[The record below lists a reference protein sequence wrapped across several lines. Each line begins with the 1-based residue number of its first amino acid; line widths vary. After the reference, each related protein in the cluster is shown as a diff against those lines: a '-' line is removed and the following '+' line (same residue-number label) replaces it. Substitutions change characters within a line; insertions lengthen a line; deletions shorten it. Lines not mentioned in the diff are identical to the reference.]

1 MPKTPLLGITEGDP
15 AGIGPEIT
23 VQAIHNMADDRSF
36 IPIVYGDPAIISRA
50 CSVTGLSE
58 TVRRVTSE
66 EQIEPEPN
74 VINVV
79 DTGTVPHAD
88 SIEWGSVQELAGRAA
103 IASIEAATDAALS
116 GKTDGV
122 VTSPINK
129 EAIWKTGS
137 EFLGH
142 TEMLGSLCGT
152 PDTDTMFVV
161 SGLKIFFA
169 TRHMSLREAVD
180 SIRRD
185 LIDHEIHKALRA
197 LKVFGCNSPKLAVA
211 ALNPHAGEGGHF
223 GTEEIEV
230 LRPAVKSACAEG
242 YNVVGPVPADSVF
255 HKGVIRE
262 YDGVLSLYHDQ
273 GHIAS
278 KTLDFDGTV
287 SVTAGLP
294 ILRTSVDHG
303 TAFDIAGQGAA
314 SPMTMQSAL
323 HVASDFARFVPVIR
337 EEYLPSTGRN

>member
-1 MPKTPLLGITEGDP
+1 M
-15 AGIGPEIT
+15 
-23 VQAIHNMADDRSF
+23 
-36 IPIVYGDPAIISRA
+36 
-50 CSVTGLSE
+50 
-58 TVRRVTSE
+58 
-66 EQIEPEPN
+66 
-74 VINVV
+74 INVV

-242 YNVVGPVPADSVF
+242 HNVVGPVPADSVF

-314 SPMTMQSAL
+314 SPMTCL
-323 HVASDFARFVPVIR
+323 LYTSDAAD
-337 EEYLPSTGRN
+337 E

>member
-66 EQIEPEPN
+66 EHIEPEPN

-169 TRHMSLREAVD
+169 TRHMS
-180 SIRRD
+180 
-185 LIDHEIHKALRA
+185 
-197 LKVFGCNSPKLAVA
+197 
-211 ALNPHAGEGGHF
+211 
-223 GTEEIEV
+223 
-230 LRPAVKSACAEG
+230 
-242 YNVVGPVPADSVF
+242 
-255 HKGVIRE
+255 
-262 YDGVLSLYHDQ
+262 
-273 GHIAS
+273 
-278 KTLDFDGTV
+278 
-287 SVTAGLP
+287 
-294 ILRTSVDHG
+294 
-303 TAFDIAGQGAA
+303 
-314 SPMTMQSAL
+314 
-323 HVASDFARFVPVIR
+323 
-337 EEYLPSTGRN
+337 

>member
-1 MPKTPLLGITEGDP
+1 MSKTPLLGITEGDP

-23 VQAIHNMADDRSF
+23 VQAIHNMADERSF

-58 TVRRVTSE
+58 TVRRITSE

-79 DTGTVPHAD
+79 DTGTIPHAD

-103 IASIEAATDAALS
+103 IASIDAATAAALS
-116 GKTDGV
+116 GKIDGV

-230 LRPAVKSACAEG
+230 LRPAVKSACAVG

-255 HKGVIRE
+255 HKGVIGE

-303 TAFDIAGQGAA
+303 TAFDIAGQGTA

-323 HVASDFARFVPVIR
+323 HVASDFASFVPAIR
-337 EEYLPSTGRN
+337 EEYSPNTGRN

>member
-1 MPKTPLLGITEGDP
+1 MSKTPLLGITEGDP

-23 VQAIHNMADDRSF
+23 VQAIHNMADERSF

-58 TVRRVTSE
+58 TVRRITSE

-79 DTGTVPHAD
+79 DTGTIPHAD

-103 IASIEAATDAALS
+103 IASIEAATAAALS
-116 GKTDGV
+116 GKIDGV

-255 HKGVIRE
+255 HKGVIGE

-278 KTLDFDGTV
+278 KTLDFDRQV

-323 HVASDFARFVPVIR
+323 HVASDFASFVPAIR
-337 EEYLPSTGRN
+337 EEYSPNTGRN

>member
-66 EQIEPEPN
+66 EHIEPEPN

-79 DTGTVPHAD
+79 DTGTIPHAD

-103 IASIEAATDAALS
+103 IASIEAATAAALS
-116 GKTDGV
+116 GKIDGV

-223 GTEEIEV
+223 GT
-230 LRPAVKSACAEG
+230 
-242 YNVVGPVPADSVF
+242 
-255 HKGVIRE
+255 
-262 YDGVLSLYHDQ
+262 
-273 GHIAS
+273 
-278 KTLDFDGTV
+278 
-287 SVTAGLP
+287 
-294 ILRTSVDHG
+294 
-303 TAFDIAGQGAA
+303 
-314 SPMTMQSAL
+314 
-323 HVASDFARFVPVIR
+323 
-337 EEYLPSTGRN
+337 

>member
-1 MPKTPLLGITEGDP
+1 MSKTPLLGITEGDP

-23 VQAIHNMADDRSF
+23 VQAIHNMADERSF

-58 TVRRVTSE
+58 TVRRITSE
-66 EQIEPEPN
+66 EHIEPESN

-79 DTGTVPHAD
+79 DTGTIPHAD

-103 IASIEAATDAALS
+103 IASIEAATAAALS
-116 GKTDGV
+116 GKIDGV

-255 HKGVIRE
+255 HKGVIGE

-323 HVASDFARFVPVIR
+323 HVASDFASFVPAIR
-337 EEYLPSTGRN
+337 EEYSPNTGRN

>member
-1 MPKTPLLGITEGDP
+1 MPEFPLLGITEGDP

-23 VQAIHNMADDRSF
+23 VRAIHNMADNRSF
-36 IPIVYGDPAIISRA
+36 VPVVYGDPAIISRA

-58 TVRRVTSE
+58 TVRPVRSD
-66 EQIEPEPN
+66 EQIEPEPD
-74 VINVV
+74 VINVI
-79 DTGTVPHAD
+79 DTGVVPDAD
-88 SIEWGSVQELAGRAA
+88 SIEFGTVQELAGRAA
-103 IASIEAATDAALS
+103 IASIELATAAALS
-116 GKTDGV
+116 GKIDGI

-129 EAIWKTGS
+129 EAVWKTGS

-142 TEMLGSLCGT
+142 TEMLGSLCNT

-161 SGLKIFFA
+161 GGLKIFFA
-169 TRHMSLREAVD
+169 TRHMSLRNAVD
-180 SIRRD
+180 SIKRD
-185 LIDHEIHKALRA
+185 LIDREIRKALRA
-197 LKVFGCNSPKLAVA
+197 LEVFGCKSPTLAVA

-230 LRPAVKSACAEG
+230 LRPAVESARAEG
-242 YNVVGPVPADSVF
+242 HDVVGPVPADSVF
-255 HKGVIRE
+255 HKGVSGE

-303 TAFDIAGQGAA
+303 TAFDIAGRGVA

-323 HVASDFARFVPVIR
+323 RVAVNFARFVPEIR
-337 EEYLPSTGRN
+337 HEYSPDTVHH

>member
-1 MPKTPLLGITEGDP
+1 MSKTPLLGITEGDP

-79 DTGTVPHAD
+79 DTGTIPHAD

-103 IASIEAATDAALS
+103 IASIEAATAAALS
-116 GKTDGV
+116 GKIDGV

-185 LIDHEIHKALRA
+185 LIDH
-197 LKVFGCNSPKLAVA
+197 
-211 ALNPHAGEGGHF
+211 
-223 GTEEIEV
+223 
-230 LRPAVKSACAEG
+230 
-242 YNVVGPVPADSVF
+242 
-255 HKGVIRE
+255 
-262 YDGVLSLYHDQ
+262 
-273 GHIAS
+273 
-278 KTLDFDGTV
+278 
-287 SVTAGLP
+287 
-294 ILRTSVDHG
+294 
-303 TAFDIAGQGAA
+303 
-314 SPMTMQSAL
+314 
-323 HVASDFARFVPVIR
+323 
-337 EEYLPSTGRN
+337 

>member
-1 MPKTPLLGITEGDP
+1 MCIR
-15 AGIGPEIT
+15 
-23 VQAIHNMADDRSF
+23 DR
-36 IPIVYGDPAIISRA
+36 
-50 CSVTGLSE
+50 
-58 TVRRVTSE
+58 
-66 EQIEPEPN
+66 
-74 VINVV
+74 
-79 DTGTVPHAD
+79 
-88 SIEWGSVQELAGRAA
+88 
-103 IASIEAATDAALS
+103 
-116 GKTDGV
+116 
-122 VTSPINK
+122 
-129 EAIWKTGS
+129 
-137 EFLGH
+137 
-142 TEMLGSLCGT
+142 LGSLCGT

-255 HKGVIRE
+255 HKGVIGE

-303 TAFDIAGQGAA
+303 TAFDIAGQGTA

-323 HVASDFARFVPVIR
+323 HVASDFASFVPAIR
-337 EEYLPSTGRN
+337 EEYSPNTGRN

>member
-1 MPKTPLLGITEGDP
+1 MSKTPLLGITEGYP

-23 VQAIHNMADDRSF
+23 VQAIHNMADERSF

-58 TVRRVTSE
+58 TVRRITSE

-79 DTGTVPHAD
+79 DTGTIPHAD

-103 IASIEAATDAALS
+103 IASIEAATAATLS
-116 GKTDGV
+116 GKIDGV

-255 HKGVIRE
+255 HKGVIGE

-323 HVASDFARFVPVIR
+323 HVASDFASFVPAIR
-337 EEYLPSTGRN
+337 EEYSPNTGRN

>member
-1 MPKTPLLGITEGDP
+1 MSKTPLLGITEGDP

-23 VQAIHNMADDRSF
+23 VQAIHNMADERSF

-58 TVRRVTSE
+58 TVRRITSE

-79 DTGTVPHAD
+79 DTGTIPHAD

-103 IASIEAATDAALS
+103 IASIEAATAAALS
-116 GKTDGV
+116 GKIDGV

-223 GTEEIEV
+223 GTDEIEV

>member
-66 EQIEPEPN
+66 EHIEPEPN

-230 LRPAVKSACAEG
+230 LRPAEKA
-242 YNVVGPVPADSVF
+242 PAPRVTTSSDRFLQIPSSIRASSGSTTASFPYTTTRVISPRRPLILTARSLSQQDSPSSERRS
-255 HKGVIRE
+255 I
-262 YDGVLSLYHDQ
+262 
-273 GHIAS
+273 
-278 KTLDFDGTV
+278 
-287 SVTAGLP
+287 TA
-294 ILRTSVDHG
+294 R
-303 TAFDIAGQGAA
+303 
-314 SPMTMQSAL
+314 
-323 HVASDFARFVPVIR
+323 
-337 EEYLPSTGRN
+337 PSTSPVKVPPPP

>member
-1 MPKTPLLGITEGDP
+1 MSKTPLLGITEGDP

-23 VQAIHNMADDRSF
+23 VQAIHNMADERSF

-58 TVRRVTSE
+58 TVRRITSE

-79 DTGTVPHAD
+79 DTGTIPHAD

-103 IASIEAATDAALS
+103 IASIEAATAAALS
-116 GKTDGV
+116 GKIDGV

-262 YDGVLSLYHDQ
+262 YDGILSLYHDQ

-323 HVASDFARFVPVIR
+323 HVASDFASFVPAIR
-337 EEYLPSTGRN
+337 EEYSPNTGRN

>member
-1 MPKTPLLGITEGDP
+1 MSKTPLLGITEGDP

-23 VQAIHNMADDRSF
+23 VQAIHNMADERSF
-36 IPIVYGDPAIISRA
+36 IPIVYGDPASISRA
-50 CSVTGLSE
+50 CSVTGVSE
-58 TVRRVTSE
+58 TVRRITSE

-79 DTGTVPHAD
+79 DTGTIHHAD
-88 SIEWGSVQELAGRAA
+88 SIEWGSVQELAVRAA
-103 IASIEAATDAALS
+103 IASIEAATVAALS
-116 GKTDGV
+116 GKIDGV

-161 SGLKIFFA
+161 SWLKIFFA

-197 LKVFGCNSPKLAVA
+197 RKVFGCNSPKLAVA

-223 GTEEIEV
+223 GTEESEV

-242 YNVVGPVPADSVF
+242 HNVVGPVPADSVF
-255 HKGVIRE
+255 HKGVIGE

-273 GHIAS
+273 CHIAS

-323 HVASDFARFVPVIR
+323 HVASDFASFVPAIR
-337 EEYLPSTGRN
+337 